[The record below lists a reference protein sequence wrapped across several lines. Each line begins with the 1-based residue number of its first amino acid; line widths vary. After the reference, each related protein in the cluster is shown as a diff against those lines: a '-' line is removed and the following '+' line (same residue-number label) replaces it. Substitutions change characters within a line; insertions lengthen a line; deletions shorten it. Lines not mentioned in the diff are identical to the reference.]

1 VAVTAPRRSLRSGI
15 IAKVAAHAGIA
26 VGTGL
31 ISIAVGRILGPT
43 VSGSYAVAATYLAAL
58 IAVASLGFETGI
70 AYLVSQ
76 LRWAPRPA
84 FAASQAL
91 AFGLGTLFA
100 VLAYGVYA
108 LFPGAFAGL
117 DDTLMLITLASLP
130 FALAWMLACAVPL
143 ALDRYEAHAAPIA
156 AQALLGLALTIP
168 LALADGLRGAII
180 AWSAAHIVT
189 AIVYAVYLYRA
200 LPATEPIAGPAPIP
214 AALRFGAQTYVN
226 TVLQFFSYRIQIF
239 ILTAFVGEAAEVG
252 HYAVA
257 AAVVTVLSMI
267 PWAVSSVLLPRVA
280 ALSGEQDTEQSAFVE
295 GKALRHT
302 VLVLV
307 AAAVVLVPVLLV
319 AVPLVYGEDFRPA
332 ATLAILLLPGIVL
345 VGIASV
351 LVSATAGRG
360 HPRYAMLNGLIATPI
375 AIALYVILIDSD
387 GATGAAVASTIA
399 YAVSFVLAAYFY
411 RRATGTPLSIMLPT
425 KTELLDYRAAA
436 TDLRGLLKR

>member
-1 VAVTAPRRSLRSGI
+1 MTARRSLRSGI

-31 ISIAVGRILGPT
+31 ISIVVGRILGPT
-43 VSGSYAVAATYLAAL
+43 VSGAYAVAATYLAAL
-58 IAVASLGFETGI
+58 IAIASLGFEAGI

-91 AFGLGTLFA
+91 AFGLGTAFA
-100 VLAYGVYA
+100 LAAYGLYA

-117 DDTLMLITLASLP
+117 DPALMLITLAALP

-156 AQALLGLALTIP
+156 AQAVLGLALTVP

-180 AWSAAHIVT
+180 AWSAAHILT
-189 AIVYAVYLYRA
+189 ALVYAAYLYRS
-200 LPATEPIAGPAPIP
+200 LPAVAPISGP
-214 AALRFGAQTYVN
+214 PPVRTALRFGAQTYVN
-226 TVLQFFSYRIQIF
+226 TVLQFFSYRVQIF

-280 ALSGEQDTEQSAFVE
+280 ALSGELNTEHSAFVE

-307 AAAVVLVPVLLV
+307 AAAIVLVPVLLV
-319 AVPLVYGEDFRPA
+319 AVPIVYGEDFRPA

-360 HPRYAMLNGLIATPI
+360 HPRYAMINGLVATPI
-375 AIALYVILIDSD
+375 AIALYVILIDAD
-387 GATGAAVASTIA
+387 GATGAAVASSVA
-399 YAVSFVLAAYFY
+399 YTVSFALAVFFY
-411 RRATGTPLSIMLPT
+411 RRATGLPLTTMLPT
-425 KTELLDYRAAA
+425 RTELLDYKAALS
-436 TDLRGLLKR
+436 DVRGLLR